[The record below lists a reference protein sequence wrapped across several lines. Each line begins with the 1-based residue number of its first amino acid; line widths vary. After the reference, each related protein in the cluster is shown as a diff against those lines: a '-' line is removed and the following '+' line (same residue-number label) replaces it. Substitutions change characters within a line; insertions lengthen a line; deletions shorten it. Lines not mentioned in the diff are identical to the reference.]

1 MAPIPSKSSTQRNL
15 GGGARQA
22 VSADRISSDNVLGPS
37 VRVRGRLTGDGDLRV
52 EGQVEGDVQVSG
64 ALVVDGRG
72 SITGGTHASSV
83 DIEGRVQ
90 GDVTADGAVAIKR
103 GAHVQG
109 NITGSEISLDE
120 GASFA
125 GRIDASFEMP
135 EGLEDVSA
143 APVAVRGR
151 R

>member
-1 MAPIPSKSSTQRNL
+1 MAPNPSKTSTARNPRQTASSE
-15 GGGARQA
+15 
-22 VSADRISSDNVLGPS
+22 NVLGPS
-37 VRVRGRLTGDGDLRV
+37 VRIRGRLSGEGDLRI
-52 EGQVEGDVQVSG
+52 EGQVEGDVQVTG

-72 SITGGTHASSV
+72 SITGGSQASSV
-83 DIEGRVQ
+83 EIEGRVH
-90 GDVTADGAVAIKR
+90 GDVTADGPVAIKR

-109 NITGSEISLDE
+109 DISGSEISLDE

-125 GRIDASFEMP
+125 GRIDASFDMP